1 MDKEYLKDQID
12 YAQARIEELDKL
24 LLNTESSTK
33 GYKESID
40 AYNKWVD
47 RHGELISLLEHFD
60 DIDVD
65 REKIALEKEQL
76 EFEKEKLRVQQE
88 IEANKQSALKE
99 IEQNKLE
106 LEKDRQAIMQELEQ
120 DKINVENERLRLDR
134 EIFANDV
141 KVQKREEIE
150 NGIFEVLELSVKI
163 GVPVAVILAIVGV
176 SKLAYVKEQNLELC
190 NGRVYGGIKD
200 LLSLARLA
208 I

>member
-47 RHGELISLLEHFD
+47 RHGELMSLLIHFD
-60 DIDVD
+60 DIDID
-65 REKIALEKEQL
+65 KAKLDL
-76 EFEKEKLRVQQE
+76 EKEKLKVQQQ
-88 IEANKQSALKE
+88 IESDKQSSMKE
-99 IEQNKLE
+99 IEQNKLD
-106 LEKDRQAIMQELEQ
+106 LERERQAIMQELEQ
-120 DKINVENERLRLDR
+120 DKINVETERLRLER
-134 EIFANDV
+134 ERFAHDV
-141 KVQKREEIE
+141 QVQKRAEIE
-150 NGIFEVLELSVKI
+150 QAIYEVLELSVKI

-176 SKLAYVKEQNLELC
+176 SKLAYVKEAQLELC

>member
-47 RHGELISLLEHFD
+47 RHGELMSLLIHFD
-60 DIDVD
+60 DIDID
-65 REKIALEKEQL
+65 KAKLD
-76 EFEKEKLRVQQE
+76 FEKEKLKVQQQ
-88 IEANKQSALKE
+88 IESD
-99 IEQNKLE
+99 KLD
-106 LEKDRQAIMQELEQ
+106 LERERQGIMQELEQ
-120 DKINVENERLRLDR
+120 DKINVETERLKLER
-134 EIFANDV
+134 ERFAHDV
-141 KVQKREEIE
+141 QVQKRAEIE
-150 NGIFEVLELSVKI
+150 QAIYEVLELSVKI

-176 SKLAYVKEQNLELC
+176 SKLAYVKEAQLELC